1 MAPLLL
7 LGVLGLRFDCS
18 VLIIGAQVLLC
29 GTPGVV
35 FGSPGAISGCLGV
48 AFG

>member
-7 LGVLGLRFDCS
+7 LGVLGLGFDCS
-18 VLIIGAQVLLC
+18 VLIVGAQGVIF

-35 FGSPGAISGCLGV
+35 FGSPGVVSGCLGV
-48 AFG
+48 VFG